1 MKLHDSECFSSGM
14 FAHAALFL
22 LRYERK
28 VLAYQI
34 NVSDPYIT
42 SLHFTISRSITS
54 HYKGEHYETEN

>member
-1 MKLHDSECFSSGM
+1 MQSIGSFSGGK
-14 FAHAALFL
+14 HQLAALFF
-22 LRYERK
+22 LRNLEG